1 MRKEFLEA
9 GKIVGT
15 HGVRGELRVEP
26 WCDSAAFLAG
36 FKTLYWDNGAAP
48 VKVLASR
55 VHKSLVLMKLEGV
68 ESATQGDL
76 LRGKILYL
84 ARKDAKLPE
93 GRYFIQD
100 LIGMEV
106 QDADTGKVYGHLR
119 EVFQTG
125 ANDVYRIQ
133 GENGKEYLFPAV
145 EEMIA
150 DTDLEAG
157 VIKVR
162 PIPGIFDSEE

>member
-15 HGVRGELRVEP
+15 HGVRGELRVES
-26 WCDSAAFLAG
+26 WCDSPKVLTG
-36 FKTLYWDNGAAP
+36 IKTLYWNGGETA
-48 VKVLASR
+48 VKVLGAR
-55 VHKSLVLMKLEGV
+55 MHKSLVLMKLEGV
-68 ESATQGDL
+68 DSATQGDL
-76 LRGKILYL
+76 LRGKVLYL
-84 ARKDAKLPE
+84 ARKDVKIPE

-100 LIGMEV
+100 LIDMQV
-106 QDADTGKVYGHLR
+106 QDADTGTVYGKVR

-125 ANDVYRIQ
+125 ANNVYRIA

-150 DTDLEAG
+150 ETDLDGG
-157 VIKVR
+157 VIRVR
-162 PIPGIFDSEE
+162 PIAGIFDSEE

>member
-36 FKTLYWDNGAAP
+36 FKTLYWDNGATP

-76 LRGKILYL
+76 LRGKVLYL

-106 QDADTGKVYGHLR
+106 QDADTGKVYGTLR

-133 GENGKEYLFPAV
+133 GENGKEFLFPAV
-145 EEMIA
+145 DEMIA
-150 DTDLEAG
+150 ETDLEAG
-157 VIKVR
+157 TIKVR

>member
-15 HGVRGELRVEP
+15 HGVRGELRVES
-26 WCDSAAFLAG
+26 WCDSPKVLAG
-36 FKTLYWDNGAAP
+36 IKTLYWNGGETA
-48 VKVLASR
+48 VKVLGAR
-55 VHKSLVLMKLEGV
+55 MHKSLVLMKLEGV
-68 ESATQGDL
+68 DSATQGDL
-76 LRGKILYL
+76 LRGKVLYL
-84 ARKDAKLPE
+84 ARKDVKIPE

-100 LIGMEV
+100 LIDMQV
-106 QDADTGKVYGHLR
+106 QDADTGTVYGKVR

-125 ANDVYRIQ
+125 ANNVYRIA

-150 DTDLEAG
+150 ETDLDGG
-157 VIKVR
+157 VIRVR
-162 PIPGIFDSEE
+162 PIAGIFDSEE

>member
-1 MRKEFLEA
+1 MRRDFLEA

-15 HGVRGELRVEP
+15 HGIRGELRVEP
-26 WCDSAAFLAG
+26 WCDSAEFLTG
-36 FKTLYWDNGAAP
+36 FKTLYWNNGETP
-48 VKVLASR
+48 VKVLGSR

-76 LRGKILYL
+76 LRGKVLYL

-100 LIGMEV
+100 LIDMQV
-106 QDADTGKVYGHLR
+106 QDAENGTVYGKVK
-119 EVFQTG
+119 EIFQTG

-133 GENGKEYLFPAV
+133 NENGKEFLFPAV
-145 EEMIA
+145 DEMIA
-150 DTDLEAG
+150 ETSLETG
-157 VIKVR
+157 VVKVR
-162 PIPGIFDSEE
+162 PIPGIFDSED

>member
-9 GKIVGT
+9 GRIVGT
-15 HGVRGELRVEP
+15 HGIRGELRVEP
-26 WCDSAAFLAG
+26 WCDSAEFLTG
-36 FKTLYWDNGAAP
+36 FKTLYWENGATP
-48 VKVLASR
+48 VKVISSR
-55 VHKSLVLMKLEGV
+55 VHKSLVLLKLEGV

-76 LRGKILYL
+76 LRGKVLYL

-100 LIGMEV
+100 LLDMEV

-145 EEMIA
+145 EEMIV

-162 PIPGIFDSEE
+162 PIPGIFDSED

>member
-15 HGVRGELRVEP
+15 HGVRGELRVES
-26 WCDSAAFLAG
+26 WCDSPKVLAG
-36 FKTLYWDNGAAP
+36 IKTLYWNGGETA
-48 VKVLASR
+48 VKVLGAR
-55 VHKSLVLMKLEGV
+55 MHKSLVLMKLEGV
-68 ESATQGDL
+68 DSATQGDL
-76 LRGKILYL
+76 LRGKVLYL
-84 ARKDAKLPE
+84 ARKDVKIPE

-100 LIGMEV
+100 LIDMQV
-106 QDADTGKVYGHLR
+106 QDADTGTVYGKVR

-125 ANDVYRIQ
+125 ANNVYRIV

-150 DTDLEAG
+150 ETDLDGG
-157 VIKVR
+157 VIRVR
-162 PIPGIFDSEE
+162 PIAGIFDSEE

>member
-15 HGVRGELRVEP
+15 HGVRGELRVES
-26 WCDSAAFLAG
+26 WCDSPAFLAKL
-36 FKTLYWDNGAAP
+36 KTLYWNGGETA
-48 VKVLASR
+48 VKVLGAR

-68 ESATQGDL
+68 DSANQGDL
-76 LRGKILYL
+76 LRGKVLYL
-84 ARKDAKLPE
+84 ARKDTEIPE

-100 LIGMEV
+100 LIDMQV
-106 QDADTGKVYGHLR
+106 RDADSGVLYGYVR

-133 GENGKEYLFPAV
+133 DEGGKEYLFPAV

-150 DTDLEAG
+150 ETDLDSG
-157 VIKVR
+157 IIRVR
-162 PIPGIFDSEE
+162 PIAGIFDGEE

>member
-15 HGVRGELRVEP
+15 HGVRGELRVES
-26 WCDSAAFLAG
+26 WCDSPKVLAG
-36 FKTLYWDNGAAP
+36 IKTLYWNGGETA
-48 VKVLASR
+48 VKVLGAR

-68 ESATQGDL
+68 DSATQGDL
-76 LRGKILYL
+76 LRGKVLYL
-84 ARKDAKLPE
+84 ARKDVKIPE

-100 LIGMEV
+100 LIDMQV
-106 QDADTGKVYGHLR
+106 QDADTGTVYGKVR

-125 ANDVYRIQ
+125 ANNVYRIA

-150 DTDLEAG
+150 ETDLDGG
-157 VIKVR
+157 VIRVR
-162 PIPGIFDSEE
+162 PIAGIFDSEE